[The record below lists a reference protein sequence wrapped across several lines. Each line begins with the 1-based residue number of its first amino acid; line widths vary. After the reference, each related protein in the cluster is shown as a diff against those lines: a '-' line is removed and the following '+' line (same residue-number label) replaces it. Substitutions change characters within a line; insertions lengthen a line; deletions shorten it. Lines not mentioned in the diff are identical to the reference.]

1 MKTSKRILALTLSV
15 LMLAALAAC
24 GSSAEDGASPSD
36 EVIGDIAS
44 SAAPTETPEASHSP
58 SPSPEQTEEPSPE
71 PTPEQTVQPTP
82 TPAPPTTA
90 PTPTPEQPSET
101 PAAPSET
108 PAAPSETPSDPS
120 AQPSEPAEGGSEDGS
135 VDLGAFYTT
144 VTSTYEFSSLTDMDS
159 TVLDNFYPGLTAV
172 STLQL
177 IAKMAMITASA
188 NEIVLI
194 QCENSDDV
202 ATVQA
207 ILEAR
212 KQAQVDGGAWYPE
225 SVALWESAEICV
237 SGNYLMLVAHQNAS
251 DIADSFY
258 ALFA

>member
-24 GSSAEDGASPSD
+24 GSSAEDGSSPSD

-82 TPAPPTTA
+82 TPAPTTA

-144 VTSTYEFSSLTDMDS
+144 VTSNYEFSSLTDMDS

-212 KQAQVDGGAWYPE
+212 KQAQADGGAWYPE

>member
-1 MKTSKRILALTLSV
+1 M
-15 LMLAALAAC
+15 
-24 GSSAEDGASPSD
+24 
-36 EVIGDIAS
+36 
-44 SAAPTETPEASHSP
+44 
-58 SPSPEQTEEPSPE
+58 
-71 PTPEQTVQPTP
+71 QPTP
-82 TPAPPTTA
+82 TPAPTTA

-108 PAAPSETPSDPS
+108 PVAPSETPSDPS
-120 AQPSEPAEGGSEDGS
+120 AQPSEPPEGGSEDGS

-212 KQAQVDGGAWYPE
+212 KQAQADGGAWYPE

>member
-1 MKTSKRILALTLSV
+1 M
-15 LMLAALAAC
+15 
-24 GSSAEDGASPSD
+24 
-36 EVIGDIAS
+36 
-44 SAAPTETPEASHSP
+44 
-58 SPSPEQTEEPSPE
+58 
-71 PTPEQTVQPTP
+71 QPTP
-82 TPAPPTTA
+82 TPAPTTA

-212 KQAQVDGGAWYPE
+212 KQAQADGGAWYPE

>member
-82 TPAPPTTA
+82 TPAPTTA

-177 IAKMAMITASA
+177 I
-188 NEIVLI
+188 E
-194 QCENSDDV
+194 CENSDDV

-212 KQAQVDGGAWYPE
+212 KQAQADGGAWYPE

>member
-1 MKTSKRILALTLSV
+1 MKTAKRILALTLSL

-44 SAAPTETPEASHSP
+44 SAAPTAKPSASP
-58 SPSPEQTEEPSPE
+58 SPTPEQTPE
-71 PTPEQTVQPTP
+71 PTPEETPEPTAQATPAPTP
-82 TPAPPTTA
+82 TPAQPSE
-90 PTPTPEQPSET
+90 TPTAPSET

-108 PAAPSETPSDPS
+108 PADPS
-120 AQPSEPAEGGSEDGS
+120 AQPSEPAEGGSESGS
-135 VDLGAFYTT
+135 VDLGAFFTT
-144 VTSTYEFSSLTDMDS
+144 ITGTYEFASLSDMDS
-159 TVLDNFYPGLTAV
+159 TMLDNYYPGLTAV

-177 IAKMAMITASA
+177 IAKMPMITASA

-194 QCENSDDV
+194 QCENADDV

-212 KQAQVDGGAWYPE
+212 KQAQADGGAWYPE
-225 SVALWESAEICV
+225 SVALWASAEICV

>member
-82 TPAPPTTA
+82 TPAPTTA

-120 AQPSEPAEGGSEDGS
+120 AQPSEPPEGGSEDGS

-188 NEIVLI
+188 NEIVLRRRGH
-194 QCENSDDV
+194 C
-202 ATVQA
+202 
-207 ILEAR
+207 
-212 KQAQVDGGAWYPE
+212 
-225 SVALWESAEICV
+225 
-237 SGNYLMLVAHQNAS
+237 SGHT
-251 DIADSFY
+251 
-258 ALFA
+258 

>member
-82 TPAPPTTA
+82 TPAPTTA

-101 PAAPSET
+101 
-108 PAAPSETPSDPS
+108 
-120 AQPSEPAEGGSEDGS
+120 PAEGGSEDGS

-212 KQAQVDGGAWYPE
+212 KQAQADGGAWYPE